1 MKCNRLWRRLG
12 SERGSAYLEY
22 ALVQLLVVFVAL
34 AAFTPGSVIN
44 EAVGS
49 DFTFREVIMKLP
61 IL

>member
-1 MKCNRLWRRLG
+1 MRRSWRRIA

-22 ALVQLLVVFVAL
+22 ALVQFLVVFVAIS
-34 AAFTPGSVIN
+34 AFTPGSVIN
-44 EAVGS
+44 EATGS